1 MLRSVG
7 HRLSSKKPLEKCGI
21 ELQICPVG
29 VVFARIPQR
38 LLPCLCGRPPIGQEF
53 SDFAKCGVRQQSLT
67 RGKARQV
74 AGRIAILGLKKDSR
88 QTTGGGDSQYAAEYS
103 DDSRGASQIVLRSEE
118 RRVGG

>member
-7 HRLSSKKPLEKCGI
+7 HRLTSKKPLEECGI

-29 VVFARIPQR
+29 VVFACIPQR
-38 LLPCLCGRPPIGQEF
+38 LRLCLCVLPAIGQEF

-74 AGRIAILGLKKDSR
+74 AGRITMLGLKKDSR

-103 DDSRGASQIVLRSEE
+103 DDSGPAPQTVLQRPT
-118 RRVGG
+118 